1 MNNEIHETT
10 MESAAIVPEAF
21 HPTTNEDQIQT
32 IHRIAEQSEELGK
45 SFDKVRRFILQ
56 RALQG
61 DWVRFGSEGKPGYL
75 ELTGAGSFRI
85 ASVIGISWTNWKSWK
100 EQGTDAKGDWI
111 TWWYQC
117 DASFGSRK
125 IECVQGRAG
134 SRDKFFG
141 YTNEAGWKELSDVRE
156 TDIQV
161 AARRNAMKE
170 GVKVLLGLLHI
181 PEEAAS
187 SLGLPSHVIR
197 GHTFAGRSSSPTSPP
212 SSESHSAETNK
223 EATQPNN
230 PDIQKTTITVKD
242 VTVKTG
248 PNWTRYAVISDRDAK
263 FTTFDA
269 NLATTAKE
277 AKAAGSQVEIGFVT
291 TKFGNE
297 IKTLTSVDNDGVES

>member
-1 MNNEIHETT
+1 MNKEIQEATI
-10 MESAAIVPEAF
+10 ESAALVPEAF

-32 IHRIAEQSEELGK
+32 IMRIAQQSEELGK
-45 SFDKVRRFILQ
+45 AFDKLRRFVLQ
-56 RALQG
+56 RALPG
-61 DWVRFGSEGKPGYL
+61 DWVRFGSENKPGFL
-75 ELTGAGSFRI
+75 ELSGAGSFRI

-181 PEEAAS
+181 PEEAAN
-187 SLGLPSHVIR
+187 SLGLPSNVIR
-197 GHTFAGRSSSPTSPP
+197 GHTFVGRASAPTPP
-212 SSESHSAETNK
+212 SSGDSLTTETNK
-223 EATQPNN
+223 ESAPAVNS
-230 PDIQKTTITVKD
+230 DIQKTTISVKD
-242 VTVKTG
+242 VTMKTG
-248 PNWTRYAVISDRDAK
+248 PNWTRYTVISDRDAK

-269 NLATTAKE
+269 NLATVAKE
-277 AKAAGSQVEIGFVT
+277 AKANGSQIEIGFLT
-291 TKFGNE
+291 SKYGNE
-297 IKTLTSVDNDGVES
+297 IKSLTSLNNDGVES